1 MTVLLGP
8 VIVGVALEEGVKA
21 DLSTLWRRPVQVL
34 AKDLGVQYHQKCPAV
49 EMFEM
54 THRGTTLC
62 RVVRF
67 QEHYSVPRGSDSR
80 NSGNP
85 GMHLPYIVTIL

>member
-34 AKDLGVQYHQKCPAV
+34 AKDLGVQYHQKCLAV

-54 THRGTTLC
+54 TGH
-62 RVVRF
+62 
-67 QEHYSVPRGSDSR
+67 
-80 NSGNP
+80 
-85 GMHLPYIVTIL
+85 